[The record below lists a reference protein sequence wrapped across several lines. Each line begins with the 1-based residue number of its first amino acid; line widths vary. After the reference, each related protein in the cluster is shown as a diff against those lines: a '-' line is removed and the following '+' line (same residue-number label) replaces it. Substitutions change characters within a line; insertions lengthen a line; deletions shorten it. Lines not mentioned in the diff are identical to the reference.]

1 MVGLWLALLLVAG
14 AWGAGAQAGEAEILE
29 PSDAFEGATAPE
41 PRVDLYGNEVEPA
54 VGDYRID
61 FRGEVY
67 ESHAPDVEVTRL
79 APPSL

>member
-1 MVGLWLALLLVAG
+1 MVGLCLALLLIVG
-14 AWGAGAQAGEAEILE
+14 AWSAGAQAGNPNIPESSDVLE
-29 PSDAFEGATAPE
+29 GGTAPE
-41 PRVDLYGNEVEPA
+41 PRVDLYGNEIEPA